1 MSKICTSLCHS
12 EPITIAEL
20 DATASASNVL
30 AAPIDTHFL
39 SSLIGYNARRA
50 SLVLMN
56 VFANAVEGHALKVV
70 EFSMLSLIKANP
82 GITNSALCT
91 VLGLLPPNAVGTI
104 QSLIRQGFVV
114 KRPHLQDGRAYGLF
128 TSEEGYALA
137 STLEERLITAERTR
151 LKHLTAKEQRQLIA
165 LLQKT
170 YGG

>member
-1 MSKICTSLCHS
+1 MAARPAHAPTS
-12 EPITIAEL
+12 
-20 DATASASNVL
+20 SAL
-30 AAPIDTHFL
+30 TAPIDTGFL

-50 SLVLMN
+50 SVVLMG
-56 VFANAVEGHALKVV
+56 VFAQAAQGHALKVV

-91 VLGLLPPNAVGTI
+91 VLGLQAPNAVAPI
-104 QSLIRQGFVV
+104 QSLIRQGFIV
-114 KRPHLQDGRAYGLF
+114 KRPHSQDGRAFGLF
-128 TSEEGYALA
+128 STEEGLALTNA
-137 STLEERLITAERTR
+137 LEARLIEAERLR